1 MFFFVLKEL
10 DLMFF
15 KEESILVNIV
25 VNRLIVVL
33 FIVNLY
39 DFIIKIYIYLIFV
52 VNIFLWKLVV

>member
-33 FIVNLY
+33 FFVNLY